1 MSIVQSKVEANSE
14 WLIKEIKSYDDTLD
28 LSLVQEAY
36 KFSQIKHNG
45 QMRKSGDPYFIHCQE
60 TARILASWRMDVSTI
75 IAGLLHDVLED
86 TDSTPAELKGKF
98 GNEITQM
105 VEGVTKINQISFKD
119 IENQAESFRKMIL
132 AISKDVRVVLIKLAD
147 RLHNMRTLQYLK
159 KESQT
164 RIAQETLEIY
174 SQLALRLGM
183 ARVSAELKDLSMM
196 SLDKDTYDEIARLV
210 QNEVQ
215 ERGRQ
220 IEEFA
225 QVIKNTLIESEI
237 HSEVEGRLKDIYG
250 ISQKMKT
257 RGLLFEN
264 IYDIYA
270 FRVLVD
276 SVSDC
281 YASLG
286 VIHSKWKPIPG
297 RIKDYIAMP
306 KSNGYQSL
314 HTTVIGPGGKPV
326 EIQIRTFEMHIVAEY
341 GIAAHW
347 RYKEGGPSSDE
358 DRRFSWLRRIVEDM
372 QELGNP
378 RHFMESIKSELFPEE
393 VYVFTPKGEVKIL
406 PQGATPIDFAFS
418 VHTEVGFQCVG
429 ARVNGITVP
438 LKYELKSGDIVQI
451 ISRSGAKPSKD
462 WLKYAKSARAR
473 SKIRHWIREEERAE
487 SIKIGQELI
496 LAEMKSRRLD
506 SKGILRSDALLEV
519 ASQLKLSTID
529 DLLAHIG
536 YGRVSEQHIVN
547 LLAPETEEKEP
558 EPEQVKKHIPSGGV
572 MVGGI
577 GDPYVRFAKCC
588 NPIPGDEIVGFI
600 TRGRGVT
607 IHVSDCRE
615 ISGETE
621 RIMDAEWNVLDNSV
635 YPVEISI
642 ESDNKRGM
650 LADLAAAI
658 SKEGV
663 NIESANISTEN
674 STAAS
679 SFTIQVTNLDHLNK
693 VMDSI
698 RRIKGIKRVERK
710 LRQAK
715 INGTDRRLED

>member
-1 MSIVQSKVEANSE
+1 MSIVQSEIETDSE
-14 WLIKEIKSYDDTLD
+14 WLINEIMSYDDKSD
-28 LSLVQEAY
+28 ISLVQEAY
-36 KFSQIKHNG
+36 KFSQMKHSG
-45 QMRKSGDPYFIHCQE
+45 QMRQSGDPYFIHCQE

-75 IAGLLHDVLED
+75 IAGLIHDVLED
-86 TDSTPAELKGKF
+86 TDSTTAELKSKF
-98 GNEITQM
+98 GDEITQM

-132 AISKDVRVVLIKLAD
+132 AISKDIRVILIKLAD

-159 KESQT
+159 KESQL

-174 SQLALRLGM
+174 AQLALRLGM
-183 ARVSAELKDLSMM
+183 ERVSAELKDLSMM
-196 SLDKDTYDEIARLV
+196 YLDREIYDEIAQLV

-215 ERGRQ
+215 ERGWQ
-220 IEEFA
+220 IKEFA
-225 QVIKNTLIESEI
+225 QVIQNTLIESEI
-237 HSEVEGRLKDIYG
+237 HSEVDGRLKDIYS

-257 RGLLFEN
+257 KGLPFEN

-276 SVSDC
+276 SISDC

-358 DRRFSWLRRIVEDM
+358 DRRFLWLRRIVEDM

-378 RHFMESIKSELFPEE
+378 RHFMESVKSELFPEE
-393 VYVFTPKGEVKIL
+393 VYVFTPKGEVKTL

-451 ISRSGAKPSKD
+451 ISRAGAKPSKD

-473 SKIRHWIREEERAE
+473 SKIRHWIREEERTE
-487 SIKIGQELI
+487 SIKLGQDLFMS
-496 LAEMKSRRLD
+496 EMRSRRLD
-506 SKGILRSDALLEV
+506 SKGILKSDALLEV
-519 ASQLKLSTID
+519 ANQLNLPTID

-536 YGRVSEQHIVN
+536 YGKVSEQHVVN
-547 LLAPETEEKEP
+547 LYAPETEEKEP
-558 EPEQVKKHIPSGGV
+558 EPEQIKKHHPSGGV
-572 MVGGI
+572 MVGGV
-577 GDPYVRFAKCC
+577 GDPFVRFAKCC

-607 IHVSDCRE
+607 LHVSDCSE

-621 RIMDAEWNVLDNSV
+621 RIMDAEWNVQDDSV

-679 SFTIQVTNLDHLNK
+679 SFTIQVANLEHLNK
-693 VMDSI
+693 VMDNI
-698 RRIKGIKRVERK
+698 RRIKGIKKVERK

-715 INGTDRRLED
+715 NN

>member
-1 MSIVQSKVEANSE
+1 MSLVQSEIEIDSE
-14 WLIKEIKSYDDTLD
+14 WLVNEIRNYDDTSA

-36 KFSQIKHNG
+36 KFSLLKHEE
-45 QMRKSGDPYFIHCQE
+45 QKRKSGEPYFIHCQE
-60 TARILASWRMDVSTI
+60 TARILALWRMDVSTI
-75 IAGLLHDVLED
+75 AAGLLHDVLED
-86 TDSTPAELKGKF
+86 TETKSAELKGKF
-98 GNEITQM
+98 GDEITQM
-105 VEGVTKINQISFKD
+105 VEGVTKINKISFRD

-132 AISKDVRVVLIKLAD
+132 AISKDIRVILIKLAD
-147 RLHNMRTLQYLK
+147 RLHNMQTLQYLK
-159 KESQT
+159 KESQL
-164 RIAQETLEIY
+164 RIAQETQEIY
-174 SQLALRLGM
+174 AQLALRLGM

-196 SLDKDTYDEIARLV
+196 YLNRETYDEIAKLV
-210 QNEVQ
+210 QEEIQ
-215 ERGRQ
+215 ERGWQ
-220 IEEFA
+220 IEELSK
-225 QVIKNTLIESEI
+225 VIESAMIESEI
-237 HSEVEGRLKDIYG
+237 QSEVEGRLKDIYS

-257 RGLLFEN
+257 KGLQFEN
-264 IYDIYA
+264 IYDLFA
-270 FRVLVD
+270 FRVLVN

-326 EIQIRTFEMHIVAEY
+326 EIQIRTPDMHIVAEY

-347 RYKEGGPSSDE
+347 LYKEGGTLSDE
-358 DRRFSWLRRIVEDM
+358 DRRFLWLRQIVEDM
-372 QELGNP
+372 QELKNP
-378 RHFMESIKSELFPEE
+378 RHFMESVKSELFPDE

-418 VHTEVGFQCVG
+418 VHTEVGFLCVG
-429 ARVNGITVP
+429 AKVNGVTVP
-438 LKYELKSGDIVQI
+438 FKYELKSGDIVEI
-451 ISRSGAKPSKD
+451 ITRAGTKPSKD
-462 WLKYAKSARAR
+462 WLKYAKSSRAR
-473 SKIRHWIREEERAE
+473 SKIRHWIREEERTE
-487 SIKIGQELI
+487 SIKLGQNL
-496 LAEMKSRRLD
+496 LLSEMQSRRLN
-506 SKGILRSDALLEV
+506 SKGILKSNELLEV
-519 ASQLKLSTID
+519 AKQLNLPSIEE
-529 DLLAHIG
+529 LLAHIG
-536 YGRVSEQHIVN
+536 YGKVSEQHVVN
-547 LLAPETEEKEP
+547 LLAPETEEKEA
-558 EPEQVKKHIPSGGV
+558 EPEQHKKHHPSGGV
-572 MVGGI
+572 KVGGI
-577 GDPYVRFAKCC
+577 GQPLVRFAKCC

-607 IHVSDCRE
+607 IHVSDCSE

-621 RIMDAEWNVLDNSV
+621 RILDADWDVLDNSI

-642 ESDNKRGM
+642 ESDNKKGM

-679 SFTIQVTNLDHLNK
+679 SFAIQVSSLSHLNK
-693 VMDSI
+693 VMDNI
-698 RRIKGIKRVERK
+698 RHIKGIKNVERK

-715 INGTDRRLED
+715 NHEPH